1 MLHNEMT
8 QITVSTVINTLLPS
22 KDYFFPIGFLQQSLN
37 MLSFQ
42 ENTFFPR
49 EDRQILVYSYLPRQQ
64 LFCNKKE
71 IYVCVYVSI
80 CIVVQINYVTLLAN
94 H

>member
-42 ENTFFPR
+42 ENTFFPG
-49 EDRQILVYSYLPRQQ
+49 EDRQIPCL
-64 LFCNKKE
+64 
-71 IYVCVYVSI
+71 IYQDNSCSAIKRRSMCASMSQFV
-80 CIVVQINYVTLLAN
+80 
-94 H
+94 